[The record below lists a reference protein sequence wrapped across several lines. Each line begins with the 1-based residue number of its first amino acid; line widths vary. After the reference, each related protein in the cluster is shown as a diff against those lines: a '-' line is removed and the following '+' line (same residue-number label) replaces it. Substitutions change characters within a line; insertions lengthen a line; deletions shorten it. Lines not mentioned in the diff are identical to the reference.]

1 MVDTCDGFQVA
12 ERDLE
17 LRGPGEIFGTRQAG
31 VPRLRY
37 YGFAGEG
44 LHLLVAARNAAQRL
58 LDGDPELTEHPQ
70 VGRELNRRLA
80 VQAVYSA
87 DAG

>member
-1 MVDTCDGFQVA
+1 
-12 ERDLE
+12 
-17 LRGPGEIFGTRQAG
+17 GEIFGTRQSG

-44 LHLLVAARNAAQRL
+44 TRLLVAARDAAQRL
-58 LDGDPELTEHPQ
+58 LDEDPPLRRHPEVRAELE
-70 VGRELNRRLA
+70 RRLE